1 MFLDLALFPKR
12 QTAILRET
20 FRESAIL
27 LSGNKIPS
35 EEVCITNGPKSQSTT
50 SVEEQNKL
58 AQFEQHIMPHMNAAY
73 NLARWLTSND
83 SDAQDIVQESYLRA
97 FKYFGGFGGRE
108 SRGWLL
114 RIVRNAFY
122 DWLRKNRGAET
133 SEPFDEEMH
142 GVMNETQGPDG
153 PLPLEKADHELL
165 HKAIA
170 SLPLEFREILV
181 LRELEGFSYNE
192 ISELANIPLG
202 TVMSR
207 LARARERLRTQL
219 LGLIQKEGK

>member
-1 MFLDLALFPKR
+1 M
-12 QTAILRET
+12 
-20 FRESAIL
+20 
-27 LSGNKIPS
+27 
-35 EEVCITNGPKSQSTT
+35 
-50 SVEEQNKL
+50 EEQDKL
-58 AQFEQHIMPHMNAAY
+58 ARFEHSIMPHMSAAY

-83 SDAQDIVQESYLRA
+83 ADAQDVVQESYLRA
-97 FKYFGGFGGRE
+97 FKYFGGFGDRD

-122 DWLRKNRGAET
+122 DWLKKNRGGET
-133 SEPFDEEMH
+133 IEPFDEELH
-142 GVMNETQGPDG
+142 DAADETRGPDA
-153 PLPLEKADHELL
+153 LLLQKADQELL

-192 ISELANIPLG
+192 ISQLADVPVG

-219 LGLIQKEGK
+219 IDLIQKEGK